1 MHVQEIRSIWR
12 SKRILGTRRANPSAG
27 ELGIKH
33 KESIVTNEIVRH
45 KYRLFFHMLQHSK
58 LNMFIYLYIFIY
70 ILQISKFMYIYIYI
84 YVYRYVKCKI
94 SITLI
99 HPSIESLWWALALLL
114 TWLSRHW
121 CDVLHLIVIL
131 VIGWPWLTHLLG
143 QCGNLLFNWRS
154 LGFFIYCIYIG
165 IWSDDLIGRDVLFGQ
180 DDQRPDIL
188 LTGVE
193 LQVLRERTHHDQPW
207 VLAELS
213 CSAVS
218 TWNTA
223 TTYGL
228 GHKRNYNPPK
238 RGWYLP
244 WWTILRYCT
253 F

>member
-70 ILQISKFMYIYIYI
+70 ILQISKFMYIYIYLCI
-84 YVYRYVKCKI
+84 QIREMQNLDHFDT
-94 SITLI
+94 S
-99 HPSIESLWWALALLL
+99 SIESLWWALALLL

-154 LGFFIYCIYIG
+154 LGFFIYCIYI
-165 IWSDDLIGRDVLFGQ
+165 
-180 DDQRPDIL
+180 
-188 LTGVE
+188 
-193 LQVLRERTHHDQPW
+193 
-207 VLAELS
+207 
-213 CSAVS
+213 
-218 TWNTA
+218 
-223 TTYGL
+223 
-228 GHKRNYNPPK
+228 
-238 RGWYLP
+238 
-244 WWTILRYCT
+244 
-253 F
+253 